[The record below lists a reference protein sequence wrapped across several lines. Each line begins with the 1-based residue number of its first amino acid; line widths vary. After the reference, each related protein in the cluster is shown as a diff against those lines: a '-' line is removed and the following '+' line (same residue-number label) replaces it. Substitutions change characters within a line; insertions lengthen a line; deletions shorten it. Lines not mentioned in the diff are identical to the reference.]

1 MATRTIRRYA
11 NRRLYDTESSRTVTQ
26 RQVADMVKS
35 GVELKIVQ
43 SSTGKD
49 ITAAVL
55 GRTMLA
61 EAESWRNMAQIK
73 ELFTDLITH
82 GGTESMSVLRNTILA
97 SIGAIQVT
105 KAKAE
110 KIIDD
115 LIKKGDL
122 DRSNRKK
129 AVMELLEKAEKST
142 ATWRKKV
149 SAEAG
154 KAQSEVGKVVGEL
167 KKFRLASQADLKKI
181 ETKIDRL
188 TKKVSALEKKI

>member
-1 MATRTIRRYA
+1 MRTIKRYA
-11 NRRLYDTESSRTVTQ
+11 NRRLYDTECSRTVTQ
-26 RQVADMVKS
+26 SEVAKMVRS

-73 ELFTDLITH
+73 ELFTDLITY

-142 ATWRKKV
+142 ASWRKKV
-149 SAEAG
+149 SNEAG
-154 KAQSEVGKVVGEL
+154 KAQTEVGKVVGEL

-188 TKKVSALEKKI
+188 TKKVSALEKRI

>member
-1 MATRTIRRYA
+1 MRTIKRYA

-26 RQVADMVKS
+26 SQVADMLKS

-43 SSTGKD
+43 SATGKD

-122 DRSNRKK
+122 DHSDRKK
-129 AVMELLEKAEKST
+129 AVMELLTKAEKST
-142 ATWRKKV
+142 ASWRKKF
-149 SAEAG
+149 STEAG
-154 KAQSEVGKVVGEL
+154 KAQTEVSKVVGEL

-181 ETKIDRL
+181 ESKIDRL
-188 TKKVSALEKKI
+188 TKKISALEKKI

>member
-1 MATRTIRRYA
+1 MRTIKRYA
-11 NRRLYDTESSRTVTQ
+11 NRRLYDTECSRTVTQ
-26 RQVADMVKS
+26 SEVAKMVRS

-73 ELFTDLITH
+73 ELFTDLITY

-142 ATWRKKV
+142 ASWRKKV
-149 SAEAG
+149 SNEAG
-154 KAQSEVGKVVGEL
+154 KAQTEVSKVVGEL

-188 TKKVSALEKKI
+188 TKKVSALEKRI

>member
-1 MATRTIRRYA
+1 
-11 NRRLYDTESSRTVTQ
+11 
-26 RQVADMVKS
+26 
-35 GVELKIVQ
+35 
-43 SSTGKD
+43 
-49 ITAAVL
+49 
-55 GRTMLA
+55 
-61 EAESWRNMAQIK
+61 
-73 ELFTDLITH
+73 
-82 GGTESMSVLRNTILA
+82 MSVLRNTILA